1 MPKQLPLFS
10 HWGMQ
15 VTESLPEEAKEKAI
29 CELKNLFI
37 EYIKKRTIKEKGN
50 ER

>member
-1 MPKQLPLFS
+1 
-10 HWGMQ
+10 MQ

-29 CELKNLFI
+29 FELKNLFI

-50 ER
+50 DR